1 MTFLF
6 YSHTGPARPLWL
18 HTWTLP
24 ESSPCPPARREASHL
39 AVKTQEHFSTFLF
52 SFTTSNSSSRSS
64 SPERHQCKW
73 WAPEAPAGPCSC
85 WTATSRWL
93 PHTWR
98 GTRHT
103 FQKRCCLQWGNG
115 WGIETREGN
124 TWNGRAG
131 SRDWPQLLVESVS
144 RLATVLDLDSP
155 PKLESTDF
163 SRGSETQFLPAGQKV
178 YKSVRMKCI
187 CVDVLCFWCWSHCSA
202 SCCCCAAFWP
212 SGTSFTMTN
221 HCLVP
226 SPASSATWI
235 TTEHNVKHSPSQKS
249 TEIIFTVHWR
259 SSQ

>member
-1 MTFLF
+1 MQWLF
-6 YSHTGPARPLWL
+6 THTLVQRGHFDSILGHSQNHLLVLRHEGKLPTLLLKHKNIFQRSSSVLRP
-18 HTWTLP
+18 
-24 ESSPCPPARREASHL
+24 SS
-39 AVKTQEHFSTFLF
+39 
-52 SFTTSNSSSRSS
+52 SSSRSS
-64 SPERHQCKW
+64 SPERRQCKW

-103 FQKRCCLQWGNG
+103 FQKRCCLRWGNG
-115 WGIETREGN
+115 WGIETRGGN
-124 TWNGRAG
+124 TRNGRAG

-178 YKSVRMKCI
+178 DKSVRMKCI

-202 SCCCCAAFWP
+202 SCCCCGAFWP

-221 HCLVP
+221 HRLVP

-235 TTEHNVKHSPSQKS
+235 TTEHNVKHNPSQKS
-249 TEIIFTVHWR
+249 TEITFRVHWR